1 MTNQYIEKPHL
12 DGSSFYKPGSKTGFL
27 LVHGFTATT
36 TEVKPLSERLHQEG
50 YTISA
55 PLLPGH
61 GTHPDDLNKV
71 HWKEWKKTVHQ
82 AYLDLREH
90 CDRIWLGGE
99 SMGALLCLL
108 EAVDSPDIAGLL
120 LFSPAL
126 VVRNLKA
133 AYLLQFFKKYLDKS
147 NKSNDQE
154 WKGYNVYPMKGAV
167 QLLRLQ
173 RQVRKKLHKI
183 TQPIF
188 VVVSEADKTV
198 KLETGETIINAVSSK
213 KKKLTVL
220 ENSSHTMLLDHD
232 NQLILDQT
240 IAFVEQN
247 SSNWE

>member
-1 MTNQYIEKPHL
+1 
-12 DGSSFYKPGSKTGFL
+12 
-27 LVHGFTATT
+27 V
-36 TEVKPLSERLHQEG
+36 
-50 YTISA
+50 
-55 PLLPGH
+55 
-61 GTHPDDLNKV
+61 
-71 HWKEWKKTVHQ
+71 
-82 AYLDLREH
+82 
-90 CDRIWLGGE
+90 
-99 SMGALLCLL
+99 
-108 EAVDSPDIAGLL
+108 AVDSPDIAGLL

-173 RQVRKKLHKI
+173 RQVRKILHKI

-232 NQLILDQT
+232 NQLILDQA

-247 SSNWE
+247 SSNRE